1 MKKVLLIF
9 VLLFLFSSC
18 SSEVEKRE
26 TSQTSGEELISPT
39 EELTIFTEG
48 LTEPVTAHTEQPIKE
63 SYRFDLGDIVIVEW
77 GDIVDLDVYD
87 DGTDIVNKYKGVGI
101 NYIKIFESTKTG
113 LGDSRL
119 NMPERRYSLI
129 DEDIRDDFMD
139 NHDDILIVKA
149 ECTDSIVKGER
160 VLTYISRYGATRLP
174 ITSYRGVGFFEIVGY
189 ESSGEIDA
197 IPVIDGKVK
206 LPEDF
211 YEGNHL
217 LLEWQLSICRENLIK
232 LGLEDRILKD
242 GMTVK
247 ELDEFFELVTDSET
261 FAPLF
266 D

>member
-1 MKKVLLIF
+1 MKKILLIF
-9 VLLFLFSSC
+9 LLLFLFSSC
-18 SSEVEKRE
+18 SQETENRE
-26 TSQTSGEELISPT
+26 TSQTSGEELIFPT
-39 EELTIFTEG
+39 DSLTISTEG
-48 LTEPVTAHTEQPIKE
+48 LTTSTETLLYE
-63 SYRFDLGDIVIVEW
+63 SYSFDLGDIVIVEW

-119 NMPERRYSLI
+119 NMPERRYSFI

-139 NHDDILIVKA
+139 DHDDILIVKA
-149 ECTDSIVKGER
+149 ECTGSIVKGER
-160 VLTYISRYGATRLP
+160 ALTYISRYGATRLP

-189 ESSGEIDA
+189 ESSGKIDA
-197 IPVIDGKVK
+197 FPIVDGRVK

-211 YEGNHL
+211 YEGGYIL
-217 LLEWQLSICRENLIK
+217 DWQLLYCNEKLIQ
-232 LGLEDRILKD
+232 LGLEDRIFRD
-242 GMTVK
+242 GMTVR
-247 ELDEFFELVTDSET
+247 ELEEFFEFVTDSET